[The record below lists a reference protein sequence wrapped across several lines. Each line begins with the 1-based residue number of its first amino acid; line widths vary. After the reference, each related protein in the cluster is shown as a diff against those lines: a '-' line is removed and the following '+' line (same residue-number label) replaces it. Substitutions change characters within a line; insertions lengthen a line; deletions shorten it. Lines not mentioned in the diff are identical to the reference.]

1 MEPKIHKSDS
11 HFTIKFTIDQKTT
24 HLLCRSAGLAM
35 VNSLACTFSLLV
47 DDGVVGVVAPVVA
60 VVATPSV
67 RTPGGQR
74 WSSREEMIGKVRMD
88 ISDNE
93 VIKEREQ

>member
-1 MEPKIHKSDS
+1 
-11 HFTIKFTIDQKTT
+11 
-24 HLLCRSAGLAM
+24 M
-35 VNSLACTFSLLV
+35 VNSLAWTFSLLV
-47 DDGVVGVVAPVVA
+47 DDGVVGVVAPV

-88 ISDNE
+88 IS
-93 VIKEREQ
+93 VMQVS